1 MRSLG
6 WGVLGSA
13 RIAQR
18 CMIPALKRSRNGR
31 IVSVGCRS
39 EEQAQSLALEH
50 EIPGACPGYEEV
62 LENPAVDAVY
72 IPLPNH
78 LHCEWTLKALRAGKH
93 VLCEKPLA
101 RNGEEAQRMVEEAKA
116 RGKLLMEGLM
126 YRFHPRSRRIKS
138 LVAEGLVGEI
148 RLVRSAFCFP
158 HPDPQDIRFR
168 PEMGGGALLDVGCY
182 GVSLARWILG
192 AEPEFVQGSAQYGPT
207 GVDLTFV
214 GILRFP
220 RGEMAI
226 VEASFVTALQQTFS
240 VVGTRGAIELPH
252 DAFIPWEKDCWFRIR
267 GVDEE
272 EGKVETVPGADEYQ
286 RMVEHFADAAL
297 GQMPLEVEPEDSIR
311 NMRVLDALAESARK
325 GHPVY
330 VGGQACIF

>member
-1 MRSLG
+1 MRSLC

-31 IVSVGCRS
+31 IVSLGCRS
-39 EEQAQSLALEH
+39 EERAQSLALEH
-50 EIPGACPGYEEV
+50 EIPRACSGYEEV

-78 LHCEWTLKALRAGKH
+78 LHCEWTLKALQAGKH

-138 LVAEGLVGEI
+138 LVAEGLIGEI
-148 RLVRSAFCFP
+148 RLVRSAFCFL
-158 HPDPQDIRFR
+158 HPDPQDSRFR

-192 AEPEFVQGSAQYGPT
+192 AEPEIVQGSAQYGPT

-240 VVGTRGAIELPH
+240 VVGTRGTIELPH

-272 EGKVETVPGADEYQ
+272 VGKVETVPGADEYQ
-286 RMVEHFADAAL
+286 KMVEHFADAAL
-297 GQMPLEVEPEDSIR
+297 GQVPLEVELEDSIR
-311 NMRVLDALAESARK
+311 NMRVLDALAESARE
-325 GHPVY
+325 GHP
-330 VGGQACIF
+330 ITISSM

>member
-1 MRSLG
+1 MRSLC
-6 WGVLGSA
+6 WGILGSA